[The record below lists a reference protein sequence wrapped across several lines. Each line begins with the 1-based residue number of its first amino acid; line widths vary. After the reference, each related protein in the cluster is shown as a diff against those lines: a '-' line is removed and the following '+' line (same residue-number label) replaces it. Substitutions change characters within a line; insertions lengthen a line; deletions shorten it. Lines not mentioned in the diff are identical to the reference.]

1 MARTAAN
8 AEPVEKR
15 RHSRLNTRRDAHMQA
30 QGGPVPVQ
38 VTNWSPAGARLD
50 FDRPIELP
58 AEFKL
63 LLGPKEHGG
72 EPSIRCRLRW
82 VDGSSAG
89 VSFY

>member
-1 MARTAAN
+1 MAKNALK

-15 RHSRLNTRRDAHMQA
+15 RHSRLNTRRDAHLQA
-30 QGGPVPVQ
+30 QGGAVPVQ
-38 VTNWSPAGARLD
+38 ITNWSPAGARLD

-58 AEFKL
+58 AEFKI

-82 VDGSSAG
+82 IDGRSAG